1 MKSLKRQT
9 NIIIL
14 FLVLDLFLLATV
26 IFFLFWYND
35 SRPARNYTYQR
46 LTDSSIRQTAGS
58 SSTGSQNAPAAVGG
72 PPSVQDSYSVI
83 IASVRPSVVNI
94 EAVNPE
100 RARAGAQAVSS
111 IYRFENTRTPTQ
123 GLVVSGIIVGSDG
136 YILTNYHS
144 IKGAE
149 AIYVNV
155 FGSSDSR
162 YQASTIK
169 FDEDNDLAL
178 LKINATGL
186 PVAGL
191 GDSDRVETGD
201 IVFAIGS
208 PFGFEHSVSS
218 GIISDNKR
226 DIIIEGRFYS
236 NMVQTDAAINVGN
249 SGGPLVDIQG
259 RVIGINTA
267 IWAPTGVF
275 TGVGFAIPVNWAK
288 NIMQLNEL

>member
-1 MKSLKRQT
+1 MRSLKHQT

-26 IFFLFWYND
+26 LFFLFWYND
-35 SRPARNYTYQR
+35 SRPVKNYTYQR
-46 LTDSSIRQTAGS
+46 VSTDSSIRQTAGS
-58 SSTGSQNAPAAVGG
+58 SSAGSQNVLGG
-72 PPSVQDSYSVI
+72 PPSVQDSYSAI

-100 RARAGAQAVSS
+100 RVGAQAAESS
-111 IYRFENTRTPTQ
+111 IYRFENTITPKQ

-155 FGSSDSR
+155 FGSSASR

-169 FDEDNDLAL
+169 FDEGNDLAL

-191 GDSDRVETGD
+191 GDSDRVEAGD

-226 DIIIEGRFYS
+226 DIVIEGRFYS

-259 RVIGINTA
+259 RIIGINTA

-275 TGVGFAIPVNWAK
+275 TGVGFAIPVNRAK

>member
-1 MKSLKRQT
+1 MKSLKLQT

-14 FLVLDLFLLATV
+14 FLVLDLFLLAAV

-35 SRPARNYTYQR
+35 PRPTRNYTYQR
-46 LTDSSIRQTAGS
+46 LNTDSSIRQTAGS
-58 SSTGSQNAPAAVGG
+58 SSTGSQNAVAG
-72 PPSVQDSYSVI
+72 PPSVQDSYSTI

-100 RARAGAQAVSS
+100 RAGAQTASS
-111 IYRFENTRTPTQ
+111 IYRFENTRTPKK

-155 FGSSDSR
+155 FGSSASH
-162 YQASTIK
+162 YQAGTIK
-169 FDEDNDLAL
+169 FDEGNDLAI

-186 PVAGL
+186 PVASL
-191 GDSDRVETGD
+191 GDSDRVEAGD

-226 DIIIEGRFYS
+226 DIIIEERFYS
-236 NMVQTDAAINVGN
+236 DMVQTDAAINVGN

-275 TGVGFAIPVNWAK
+275 TGVGFAIPVNRAR

>member
-14 FLVLDLFLLATV
+14 FLVLDLFLLGTV
-26 IFFLFWYND
+26 LFFLFWYND
-35 SRPARNYTYQR
+35 SRPAKNYTYQR
-46 LTDSSIRQTAGS
+46 LSTDSSIRQTAGS
-58 SSTGSQNAPAAVGG
+58 SSAVSQNAVGG
-72 PPSVQDSYSVI
+72 PPSVQDSYSAI

-100 RARAGAQAVSS
+100 RAGAQAASS
-111 IYRFENTRTPTQ
+111 IYRFENTRTPAQ
-123 GLVVSGIIVGSDG
+123 SLVVSGIIVGSDG

-149 AIYVNV
+149 AIYVSV

-162 YQASTIK
+162 YQAGTIK
-169 FDEDNDLAL
+169 FDEGNDLAL

>member
-9 NIIIL
+9 NIVIL
-14 FLVLDLFLLATV
+14 FLVLDLFLLAVV
-26 IFFLFWYND
+26 IFFLFWYNNPK
-35 SRPARNYTYQR
+35 STRNYTYQR
-46 LTDSSIRQTAGS
+46 LNTDTSIRQTAGS
-58 SSTGSQNAPAAVGG
+58 ASASQNAPATVGG
-72 PPSVQDSYSVI
+72 PPSVQDSYSAI

-100 RARAGAQAVSS
+100 RAGTQAAESS
-111 IYRFENTRTPTQ
+111 IYRFENTRTPKQ
-123 GLVVSGIIVGSDG
+123 SLIVSGIIVGSDG

-149 AIYVNV
+149 AVYVNV
-155 FGSSDSR
+155 FGSSDSS

-169 FDEDNDLAL
+169 FDEGNDLAL

-186 PVAGL
+186 PVASL
-191 GDSDRVETGD
+191 GDTDRVEAGD

-226 DIIIEGRFYS
+226 DIIIEDRLYRD
-236 NMVQTDAAINVGN
+236 MVQTDAAINVGN

-259 RVIGINTA
+259 RVIGVNTA

-275 TGVGFAIPVNWAK
+275 TGVGFAIPVNRAR

>member
-14 FLVLDLFLLATV
+14 FLVLDLFLLGIV
-26 IFFLFWYND
+26 LFFLFWYND
-35 SRPARNYTYQR
+35 YRPARNYTYQR
-46 LTDSSIRQTAGS
+46 LSTDSSIRQTAGS
-58 SSTGSQNAPAAVGG
+58 SSTGSQNAVGG
-72 PPSVQDSYSVI
+72 PPSVQDSYSTI

-94 EAVNPE
+94 EAINPE
-100 RARAGAQAVSS
+100 RIGTQAASS

-155 FGSSDSR
+155 FGSSASR
-162 YQASTIK
+162 YQAGTIK
-169 FDEDNDLAL
+169 FDEANDLAL

-226 DIIIEGRFYS
+226 DIIIEGRLYS

>member
-14 FLVLDLFLLATV
+14 FLVLDLFLLGTV
-26 IFFLFWYND
+26 LFFLFWYND
-35 SRPARNYTYQR
+35 SRPAKNYTSQR
-46 LTDSSIRQTAGS
+46 LSTDSSIRQTAGS
-58 SSTGSQNAPAAVGG
+58 SSTGSQNAVGG
-72 PPSVQDSYSVI
+72 PPSVQDSYSTI

-100 RARAGAQAVSS
+100 RAGAQAAENS
-111 IYRFENTRTPTQ
+111 IYRFENTRTPKQ
-123 GLVVSGIIVGSDG
+123 SLIVSGIIVSSDG

-149 AIYVNV
+149 AIYVSV

-162 YQASTIK
+162 YQAGTIK
-169 FDEDNDLAL
+169 FDEGNDLAL